1 MERYYYICCAS
12 MLAMLIYFGCYRV
25 WVRCKTD
32 GELEK
37 LCIGLIVGIAI
48 TFFASLIILGEM
60 FIIHNA

>member
-1 MERYYYICCAS
+1 

-32 GELEK
+32 GEMEK